1 MRNRALQ
8 FLLVS
13 ISFACLLIACKSS
26 KPDVVMIV
34 EEGGGGAVFG
44 KVTFELGP
52 SGNLEPKIWVP
63 GYVVIFR
70 NEGKLGNEPGQPG
83 HAYKITRDFKLEH
96 IAKVDLKKSNEEL
109 AKQFG
114 VKVKSQN

>member
-1 MRNRALQ
+1 MRIKALP

-13 ISFACLLIACKSS
+13 MLFACLLITCKSS
-26 KPDVVMIV
+26 KSDVVMIV
-34 EEGGGGAVFG
+34 EEEGNVHIAG

-52 SGNLEPKIWVP
+52 SGNLEPKLWVP

-70 NEGKLGNEPGQPG
+70 KDDKFGSEPGQSG
-83 HAYKITRDFKLEH
+83 HAYRITRDFKLKL

-109 AKQFG
+109 GKQFG
-114 VKVKSQN
+114 VKVKS